1 MPIPKKNRSDAVSA
15 TSERGFV
22 CLYFLVLFLLCNA
35 LIVTL
40 LTVIQERTR
49 TAMNIRRAD
58 ALAAQE
64 AAVLQTVKCE
74 LRNRRLEDG
83 SYENSGVSFQIT
95 CHDRRIDAAVTAPF
109 PEILQISLEDETHV
123 YDYDVLRSE
132 TAA

>member
-1 MPIPKKNRSDAVSA
+1 MPIPKKNRSDAVSV

-22 CLYFLVLFLLCNA
+22 CLYFLVLFLLCTA

-58 ALAAQE
+58 ALAAQ